1 MILVRDIF
9 ATKKKEEGSA
19 IKEICTFRLE
29 ITYGQC
35 CVVICGCGMNKR
47 FVIWV
52 TD

>member
-1 MILVRDIF
+1 MILVDIL
-9 ATKKKEEGSA
+9 ATKKKKTTGSA
-19 IKEICTFRLE
+19 IKEICTSKLE

-47 FVIWV
+47 FIVWA